1 MNDLSNK
8 ETTLLGLLAEE
19 PMHAYKIEHEIKERA
34 MREWTEISVSSV
46 YKLLRKME
54 RDGLISSDINIS
66 KNNLTQKIYAITPR
80 GEQMLKDKIIQII
93 SEPEKMIYRIDLATS
108 NLNKLT
114 KEEAITGLNEY
125 RQKLHEALTCY
136 QELENYL
143 IQVNCP
149 THSLS
154 LARRPQHLIS
164 GEIEWINEFIEEIQ
178 KSDELSKTKEL

>member
-1 MNDLSNK
+1 MNEISNK

-19 PMHAYKIEHEIKERA
+19 PMHAYKIEQEIKERA

-46 YKLLRKME
+46 YKLLRKLE

-66 KNNLTQKIYAITPR
+66 KNNLTQKIYVITLR
-80 GEQMLKDKIIQII
+80 GKQLLKDKITRII

-114 KEEAITGLNEY
+114 KVEAVAGLSEY
-125 RQKLHEALTCY
+125 LRKLHEALKCY
-136 QELENYL
+136 QELEKYL
-143 IQVNCP
+143 IQCNCP
-149 THSLS
+149 TYSLS

-164 GEIEWINEFIEEIQ
+164 GEIDWINGYIEEIQ
-178 KSDELSKTKEL
+178 NSDELFKGLL